1 MDADSRVAPF
11 VVASPKADRSFDVVV
26 VGSGASGGWA
36 AKRLAEAGLRVAV
49 LEAGRK
55 LTDADYREHV
65 PAFELRYRGRSKAP
79 LAHRRPV
86 QSRSYA
92 VREWNSSWFVND
104 IDEPYVDESDPKFV
118 WVRPRIVGGRTNV
131 WGRESLRIS
140 DFEFKAAS
148 HDGDGADWP
157 IGYADLEPYYDLI
170 EEYIGVQ
177 GMSEG
182 LPGLPD
188 GRFQPPMAMT
198 CAEVALRNRI
208 KQAFGRTLTQGRTAN
223 LSRPT
228 HGRQPCHYCGPC
240 EHGCTTHSYFNASF
254 TTMADAM
261 ATGRCTLVTGAMA
274 YKVLVD
280 PDTRRAT
287 GVLYIDRTTRQPR
300 EIFGRVVALCAQT
313 QESTRILLN
322 SATRQDPT
330 GLANTS
336 GLVGRGLMTHFS
348 DSGATADLPEF
359 TTPPTL
365 AGPRRPCWP
374 LVVSFRN
381 VPGGPQTKTF
391 LRGYAFGTYI
401 STGVNLGV
409 AGYGQAFKSAATSPQ
424 PARVTME
431 GWGECLRYEDNYV
444 TVDPSTPDVF
454 GIPVAKIHLTPRD
467 NEKAMLADM
476 ADTAAEMLE
485 AGGARNI
492 VPLHAARGQAHELG
506 TARMGTDP
514 KTSVLTPFQQT
525 HDIPNLFVMDGSCF
539 PTSAWQNPTLTIMAL
554 AVRSCEYVKE
564 QLRRGDL

>member
-1 MDADSRVAPF
+1 VNSRAAPS
-11 VVASPKADRSFDVVV
+11 VVVSPKAGHSFDVVV

-49 LEAGRK
+49 LEAGRS

-65 PAFELRYRGRSKAP
+65 PAYELRYRGMSKAP
-79 LAHRRPV
+79 LARERPV

-92 VREWNSSWFVND
+92 VREWNASWFVSD
-104 IDEPYVDESDPKFV
+104 VDEPYVDESDPKFV

-148 HDGDGADWP
+148 HDGAGVDWP
-157 IGYADLEPYYDLI
+157 IGYADLEPYYDLV

-177 GMSEG
+177 GMAES

-198 CAEVALRNRI
+198 CAEVALRTRI
-208 KQAFGRTLTQGRTAN
+208 RKTFGRTLTQGRTAN

-228 HGRQPCHYCGPC
+228 HGRQPCHFCGPC
-240 EHGCTTHSYFNASF
+240 EHGCTTHSYFNASY
-254 TTMADAM
+254 TTMADAI
-261 ATGRCTLVTGAMA
+261 ATGRCTLVTGAMV

-287 GVLYIDRTTRQPR
+287 GVLYIDRTTRQPHQ
-300 EIFGRVVALCAQT
+300 IFARVVALCAQT

-322 SATRQDPT
+322 SATRQDPN

-348 DSGATADLPEF
+348 DSGATAELPEF
-359 TTPPTL
+359 TTVPTT

-374 LVVSFRN
+374 LLVSFRN
-381 VPGGPQTKTF
+381 LPGGPQEKAF
-391 LRGYAFGTYI
+391 LRGYAFGTYV
-401 STGVNLGV
+401 STDVNRG
-409 AGYGQAFKSAATSPQ
+409 APGYGPAFKSAATAPQ

-444 TVDPSTPDVF
+444 TVDPHTVDIF
-454 GIPVAKIHLTPRD
+454 GIPVAKIHLTPRE

-485 AGGARNI
+485 AAGARNI
-492 VPLHAARGQAHELG
+492 EQLHAARGQAHELG

-514 KTSVLTPFQQT
+514 KTSVLTPFQQA
-525 HDIPNLFVMDGSCF
+525 HDIRNLFVMDGSGF

-554 AVRSCEYVKE
+554 ALRSCEYLKE